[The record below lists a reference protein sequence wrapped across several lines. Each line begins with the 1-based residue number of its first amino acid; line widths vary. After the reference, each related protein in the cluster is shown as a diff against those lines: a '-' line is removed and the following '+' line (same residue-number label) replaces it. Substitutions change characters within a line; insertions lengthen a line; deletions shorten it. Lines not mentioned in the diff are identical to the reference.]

1 MVDVHG
7 KGLLQYED
15 EKTGLS
21 RFPLY
26 LQKRAKQTPTGSQ
39 TSSYTTMKGKK
50 IYIEKLKPKKK
61 GQNRE
66 LHAHISKETDVTGG

>member
-1 MVDVHG
+1 MVDIHG
-7 KGLLQYED
+7 KCLLQYED

-21 RFPLY
+21 WFPLI

-50 IYIEKLKPKKK
+50 IYNEKLKPQKN

-66 LHAHISKETDVTGG
+66 LHAPTSQKKLM